1 MKGFAL
7 AFLALFALWGC
18 AVEAQPQSNRAEV
31 LAASHAFDQAQLH
44 KDRTT
49 LERYLAP
56 DYRIVRGS
64 GGIGD
69 RDAFIA
75 TFTSDSLTVTAIDV
89 ANPYYTDLGRDAAI
103 VGGEGTIRGTEDGAP
118 LNEHFMFADVF
129 EKREGRWVVVY
140 TQVTMLP
147 APR

>member
-1 MKGFAL
+1 MKNIVLVLVAAL
-7 AFLALFALWGC
+7 TLTAC
-18 AVEAQPQSNRAEV
+18 AASAQPQSNRAEV

-44 KDRTT
+44 KDRAT

-64 GGIGD
+64 GGVGD
-69 RDAFIA
+69 RNEFIA

-89 ANPYYTDLGRDAAI
+89 VNPYYTDLGRDAAI

-129 EKREGRWVVVY
+129 EKRDGRWVVVY

-147 APR
+147 AR